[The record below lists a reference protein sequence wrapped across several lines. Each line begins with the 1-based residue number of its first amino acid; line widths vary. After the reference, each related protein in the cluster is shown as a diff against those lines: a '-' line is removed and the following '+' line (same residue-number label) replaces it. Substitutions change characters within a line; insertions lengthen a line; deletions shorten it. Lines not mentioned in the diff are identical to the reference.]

1 MCVILFHLYITMY
14 LHLHTTYIYQLFW
27 IFEHIISLVS
37 FAAIISELKAF
48 LSRHDLGS
56 YIKWKIEK
64 YIAKIPIFSYQT
76 LDSAPLI
83 DNGWWFSN
91 CNNLWLKP
99 METLLKFAAAAIVQ
113 IRGESFVKSWM
124 LPLCC
129 WLAVAGMKTILRCFF
144 ARDWQVWELAAI
156 HEPKQSVKVYE
167 ISSSLDTIRIS

>member
-1 MCVILFHLYITMY
+1 MHVKMKEWLSSKYSTHCGFYRNTLPWYSKRLDIVNKRGLTGSFTISSLGC
-14 LHLHTTYIYQLFW
+14 
-27 IFEHIISLVS
+27 IISLVS
-37 FAAIISELKAF
+37 FAGIISELKAF

-113 IRGESFVKSWM
+113 IEVSLLSRVE
-124 LPLCC
+124 CC
-129 WLAVAGMKTILRCFF
+129 RCVAGWL
-144 ARDWQVWELAAI
+144 
-156 HEPKQSVKVYE
+156 
-167 ISSSLDTIRIS
+167 

>member
-37 FAAIISELKAF
+37 FAGIISELKAF

-99 METLLKFAAAAIVQ
+99 METLPKFAAAAIVQ
-113 IRGESFVKSWM
+113 IEVSLLSRVECCR
-124 LPLCC
+124 CC
-129 WLAVAGMKTILRCFF
+129 WDEDNSPMLFCPRLTGLGTSSHPWAK
-144 ARDWQVWELAAI
+144 AI
-156 HEPKQSVKVYE
+156 CESIWNFVQFRYY
-167 ISSSLDTIRIS
+167 